1 MDQKTMDIDDSY
13 LEKLYAYIG
22 AKAVVSVQDSVPVL
36 STIIKINRDSQG
48 IHVGEA
54 NINPS

>member
-1 MDQKTMDIDDSY
+1 MDIDDSY